1 MSNGLVKVV
10 DARTGELKRWETAEK
25 GLPMAI
31 MENGSLV
38 LTKVGRQLGY
48 LGYKV
53 SNKELVRRG

>member
-1 MSNGLVKVV
+1 MNNGLVKVA
-10 DARTGELKRWETAEK
+10 DARTRELKRWETPEK
-25 GLPMAI
+25 GKPMAI

-38 LTKVGRQLGY
+38 LTRVGRQ